1 MDIYNLYFY
10 MQYPPLMSIKK
21 NPDGTTAYVGT
32 AVPITECFAETLGL
46 RYVVLHSQCQ
56 FFFASRCYDRTLNLL
71 FRIEY
76 VPLKMS
82 ELIKYGPEMAQ
93 IRQIAKD
100 VSFLFISQ

>member
-56 FFFASRCYDRTLNLL
+56 FFFASRCYDRT
-71 FRIEY
+71 
-76 VPLKMS
+76 
-82 ELIKYGPEMAQ
+82 
-93 IRQIAKD
+93 
-100 VSFLFISQ
+100 